1 MLQVAVE
8 KGEIARNEGE
18 NSRGKTDM
26 VAVALSGCIRAAR
39 IRGAA
44 EGGGSGGAGRKRLKV
59 GEEVQRSCDGAG
71 DIDCRER
78 NGSE

>member
-39 IRGAA
+39 IRG
-44 EGGGSGGAGRKRLKV
+44 GSGGEAAEGRKRLKV